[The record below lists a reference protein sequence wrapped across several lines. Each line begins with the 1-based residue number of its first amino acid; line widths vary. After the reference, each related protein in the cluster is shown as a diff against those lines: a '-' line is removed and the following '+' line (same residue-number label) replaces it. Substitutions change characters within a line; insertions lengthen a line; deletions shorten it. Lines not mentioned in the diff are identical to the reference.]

1 MNIKRLTFWL
11 VLFSL
16 LLSCGKGNNST
27 YSIPPPPSAGPVT
40 PPEDEEDPEDD
51 NTPKPWDA
59 NRGKVV
65 RPQAGNGWTI
75 TTIEPGIIYYA
86 FNGYDNV
93 SGANQWIYVTEID
106 LNKPDYAVKLG
117 YYSNNSTAS
126 RVMKSTG
133 AIASI
138 NAGYE
143 KAALWLQLN
152 GSTYS
157 SISAATIGST
167 GVPQWKSEAAIYLNQ
182 DQDVRIRFTGK
193 GKTLSEWRT
202 LYGYKAQTERNF
214 ITSAPMLIDDYKPVG
229 LDFCTLHPA
238 NQYPDKDGKTTNSEN
253 PYNHQNSTTN
263 PRTAIAQTAEGQVFF
278 IVVDGRRGNSVA
290 RGISCTQL
298 TNFLVKYF
306 NPQYAI
312 NLDGGGSSTMC
323 VQGQGD
329 PDTHV
334 VNYPCDNR
342 AGQSEDSRKTTIE
355 GKEVIRPLETNGPDH
370 AGERG
375 RDTFFYVV
383 KK

>member
-1 MNIKRLTFWL
+1 M
-11 VLFSL
+11 VVFSL
-16 LLSCGKGNNST
+16 LWVSCGKGNPS
-27 YSIPPPPSAGPVT
+27 SSSVPPPPSVNPGGDQGGG
-40 PPEDEEDPEDD
+40 EEEDQGDD
-51 NTPKPWDA
+51 NTPKPWEA

-65 RPQAGNGWTI
+65 RPTSGNGWTI
-75 TTIEPGIIYYA
+75 TTIEPGIIYYH
-86 FNGYDNV
+86 FDGYDSV

-106 LNKPDYAVKLG
+106 LSRPDYAVKLG

-126 RVMKSTG
+126 RVMSSTG

-152 GSTYS
+152 GNTYS
-157 SISAATIGST
+157 QISANTIGST
-167 GVPQWKSEAAIYLNQ
+167 GVPQWKSEAAVYLNQ

-202 LYGYKAQTERNF
+202 IYGYKANTESNF
-214 ITSAPMLIDDYKPVG
+214 ITSAPMLVDDYEPVG
-229 LDFCTLHPA
+229 EDFCTLHPA
-238 NQYPDKDGKTTNSEN
+238 SAYPDKDGKTDNSEN
-253 PYNHQNSTTN
+253 PFNHQGSLTN
-263 PRTAIAQTAEGQVFF
+263 PRTAMAQTAEGQVFF

-290 RGISCTQL
+290 RGISCAQL
-298 TNFLVKYF
+298 TDFLVKYF

-323 VQGQGD
+323 VKGQGD
-329 PDTHV
+329 PTTHV

-342 AGQSEDSRKTTIE
+342 SSASSTTI
-355 GKEVIRPLETNGPDH
+355 GGATVTTPKETNGPDH

-383 KK
+383 KKTN